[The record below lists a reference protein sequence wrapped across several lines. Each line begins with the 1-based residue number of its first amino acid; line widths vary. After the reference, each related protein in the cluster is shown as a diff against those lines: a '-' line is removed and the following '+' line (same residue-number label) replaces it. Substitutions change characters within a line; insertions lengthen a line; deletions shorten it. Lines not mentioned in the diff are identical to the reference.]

1 MLLALGLAGCGS
13 SEPGPTATADTMD
26 GGRQQAAEAV
36 LRRLVNTDNGL
47 EVRKWMIA
55 DESAS
60 FGPAL
65 ESFRAGEP
73 LSPDRVAAL
82 RRDGLRF
89 VRVRADQLDALA
101 EELGLG
107 PVEVG
112 AWHGQILTWREL
124 QEQHVGPQ
132 GIAIAAGGRVRRLG
146 PGRLRLMARSWTVQM
161 EEGPYLNLELL
172 PEYARPHGPRLRRLL
187 GAQALQGDVF
197 PSARLEA
204 LLEPGYAYV
213 LVSETPR
220 ARWQTDDADPKPAA
234 TDIGPHA
241 AVGPGATAPET
252 IGEFLLASRS
262 EPPMRNILV
271 FVPRIPAELWQPY
284 EGAPGGPS
292 ADEALT
298 HAGTE

>member
-1 MLLALGLAGCGS
+1 
-13 SEPGPTATADTMD
+13 MD
-26 GGRQQAAEAV
+26 GQRQQAAEAV

-47 EVRKWMIA
+47 EFRKWMIA
-55 DESAS
+55 EESAA
-60 FGPAL
+60 FGAAL
-65 ESFRAGEP
+65 ESYRAGEP
-73 LSPDRVAAL
+73 LGPDRVAAL

-89 VRVRADQLDALA
+89 VRIRADQLDALS
-101 EELGLG
+101 EQLGLG

-172 PEYARPHGPRLRRLL
+172 PEYARPQGPRLRRLL

-213 LVSETPR
+213 LVSEAPR
-220 ARWQTDDADPKPAA
+220 VQWQEDDAEPKPAA
-234 TDIGPHA
+234 TEMGPHA

-252 IGEFLLASRS
+252 IGEFLLARRS
-262 EPPMRNILV
+262 EPPMRHALV
-271 FVPRIPAELWQPY
+271 FIPRIPAELWQPY
-284 EGAPGGPS
+284 EGAPGEPS
-292 ADEALT
+292 ADEGLT
-298 HAGTE
+298 HAGAE